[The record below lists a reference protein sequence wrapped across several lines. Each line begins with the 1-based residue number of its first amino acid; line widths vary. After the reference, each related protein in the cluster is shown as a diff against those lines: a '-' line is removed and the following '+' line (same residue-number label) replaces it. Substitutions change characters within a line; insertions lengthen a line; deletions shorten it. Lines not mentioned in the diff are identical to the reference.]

1 MRLVSLPRLVP
12 RDILLS
18 RNALWEN
25 CMTTQISLRVKPN
38 WHSFRLLGCHINWW
52 VDGIYNAHGI
62 VSNGSNLLDG
72 KYDLAEYA
80 KPYTMMTYWDLTN
93 DNNSLTP
100 PLVNT
105 SGWDT
110 KLDVEYAFHD
120 P

>member
-18 RNALWEN
+18 RNALGKLYDN
-25 CMTTQISLRVKPN
+25 ADFIARVKPN

-62 VSNGSNLLDG
+62 VSNGSNLLDS

-93 DNNSLTP
+93 GSNSLTP
-100 PLVNT
+100 PLVDT
-105 SGWDT
+105 SG
-110 KLDVEYAFHD
+110 
-120 P
+120 